1 MIGMERSGKCEKLKR
16 SRHYQ
21 NLVQVTGSLGE
32 IVLFFS
38 GFFLGKSMFITACVL
53 VLMRILFKIIVS
65 EFMYRRQKSI
75 IREEIGR

>member
-1 MIGMERSGKCEKLKR
+1 MGRLGKCEKLKR

-32 IVLFFS
+32 IILFFS
-38 GFFLGKSMFITACVL
+38 GFYLGRKMFVTACVL
-53 VLMRILFKIIVS
+53 VLMRIAFKIVVS

-75 IREEIGR
+75 IREELVR